1 MQRKRLTMVL
11 VVFAASAVGLTLLA
25 GPAAAKGNVRTAS
38 HVTTVITVTAGKPTE
53 LAFKLSKSSSIAT
66 GKVTFKVTNQGAL
79 AHNFKVCTL
88 AVTSSS
94 KNACVGKST
103 AMLKKGQ
110 SAVLTVNITKAGQ
123 YEYLCTVPG
132 HASAGMKGLVGVGVK
147 VTATTP
153 AKTTPTTSVPT
164 GKTTTTSAGSSGPP
178 PATETLG
185 GDPAAGA
192 AVWSSAGCASCHT
205 MKAAGATG
213 QVGPNLD
220 SSAPGQ
226 DIVIQRVT
234 NGINVMPAF
243 NTSLSGGDIKN
254 LAAYVYK
261 STHA

>member
-1 MQRKRLTMVL
+1 MQRKPLTMVL

-25 GPAAAKGNVRTAS
+25 GPAAAKGNVRTAA
-38 HVTTVITVTAGKPTE
+38 HATTVITVTAGKPTE
-53 LAFKLSKSSSIAT
+53 LAFKLSKSSSIAI
-66 GKVTFKVTNQGAL
+66 GSVTFKVTNQGAL

-103 AMLKKGQ
+103 ALLKKGQ
-110 SAVLTVNITKAGQ
+110 SAVLTVNIKKAGQ

-147 VTATTP
+147 VTTTP

-164 GKTTTTSAGSSGPP
+164 GKTTTTGAGSSGPP
-178 PATETLG
+178 KATETLG
-185 GDPAAGA
+185 GSPSAGA
-192 AVWSSAGCASCHT
+192 AVWASAGCGSCHT
-205 MKAAGATG
+205 LKAAGATG

-226 DIVIQRVT
+226 DLVIQRVT

-243 NTSLSGGDIKN
+243 NTTLSGGDITN
-254 LAAYVYK
+254 LAAYVYQ
-261 STHA
+261 STHV